1 MKIDNFESKTIDIM
15 KFIGIVFVVIG
26 HYPGDYFNIM
36 SPYLFHM
43 PLFFF
48 IAGMTLKKDSPI
60 KNSIRVFLSI
70 AKYSVITYIVTG
82 LIAISLSK
90 KFGIDLGYPFADGV
104 IDTIIYAF
112 NQNFHNNPL
121 FLVCWFLLAYCTS
134 YFISSLTIFL
144 VSYKISQKAY
154 HLSLTIIAIFF
165 GIIAVKI
172 LSPYYG
178 ETKLQY
184 VNVATQTLYASM
196 FMIIGSAFGL
206 NLIKRINSQASIIIF
221 IILSFIY
228 LAKYIQPTIMSWSI
242 YPSGFLMTTT
252 VSLLCISIVIYMS
265 KCAALSG
272 STDLFVAIG
281 KSSKHVMSYHL
292 SVFLLMDFIFSK
304 FGYWDMKNTTVF
316 KHYYTPEMVM
326 IYPAAGLLIPTAG
339 YYVFLKIKARQM
351 ANALS

>member
-48 IAGMTLKKDSPI
+48 IAGITLKSGNPI
-60 KNSIRVFLSI
+60 KKSIHVFSSI
-70 AKYSVITYIVTG
+70 SKYSVITYIVTG
-82 LIAISLSK
+82 LIAVSLSK
-90 KFGIDLGYPFADGV
+90 RFDIDLGYPFADGV
-104 IDTIIYAF
+104 LNTIIYTLK
-112 NQNFHNNPL
+112 QNFHNNPL

-134 YFISSLTIFL
+134 YLLSSLI
-144 VSYKISQKAY
+144 VSFASYNTSSKVNPLLLTVISIAFGV
-154 HLSLTIIAIFF
+154 IAI
-165 GIIAVKI
+165 KI
-172 LSPYYG
+172 LSPYYD

-184 VNVATQTLYASM
+184 VNVAAQTLYASM
-196 FMIIGSAFGL
+196 FMIIGNVFGL
-206 NLIKRINSQASIIIF
+206 NLIKRINSQISLFIF
-221 IILSFIY
+221 IALSFIY
-228 LAKYIQPTIMSWSI
+228 LAKYIQPTVMSWSI

-252 VSLLCISIVIYMS
+252 VSLLCIFIVTFLS

-272 STDLFVAIG
+272 ATNLLVAIG
-281 KSSKHVMSYHL
+281 KSSKHIMAYHL
-292 SVFLLMDFIFSK
+292 SVFILMDFIFSQL
-304 FGYWDMKNTTVF
+304 GYWDMKNTTVF
-316 KHYYTPEMVM
+316 KHYYTPEMIM

-339 YYVFLKIKARQM
+339 YYAFLKIKTHQR